1 MFSLAMIRQ
10 DHAFILFPL
19 LCLPIL
25 WLPLAGFLYLIIAYS
40 TLLLWAILAR
50 YNLLALTLF
59 LVLLSYARVAHFA
72 NELKNQTAL
81 AQTRTVKIVQLQK
94 LTDYQ
99 AAIGQLE
106 NGERIYLNWQS
117 QTPLKLEQHYQIP
130 TTFRPISARLNEG
143 NFDRQRWYAANHIQ
157 ATATIKQA
165 IWLENQETSSWRTRW
180 LYRVVDQTDTFP
192 TQGLLL
198 ALAFGERA
206 WLDHVHWQIF
216 QQTGIAHLIAISG
229 LHIALA
235 MAVGFWLAKL
245 GQWGMLYAHHRYAIR
260 AFHKIGQS
268 YLFPRAIGLSFA
280 LGYSYLAGFSI
291 PTLRAIGAILLI
303 LVCQFARRHYTPTQ
317 LWWRIIS
324 LLLLLDPLTLLSDS
338 FWLSISAVASLII
351 WYRYFP
357 LSNWIA
363 TQHFSRVIR
372 GILSLFHL
380 QLGILLIFAPV
391 QFFFFQGSSTWN
403 FLANILIVPL
413 YSFVLVPIILLTL
426 MTDNLFSTWQWADWL
441 AQSSLTLISPLS
453 ESWIS
458 LSYQTQWELLSL
470 DLAILIGLYAW
481 KNKRKVY
488 WLSLGIIVPLFYGL
502 GYMAFMRAS
511 LPSWITFDVGQGL
524 AQALIYE
531 TSGQK
536 KAIFYDT
543 GISWG
548 EGASSNN
555 MAKLEILPYLQREGI
570 TVEAIFLS
578 HDDNDHAGGVETLL
592 QHYPHARLISSSQK
606 RYAGYQPESCVA
618 GKSWQF
624 GHFQLQAIYPAQTVL
639 MAKNQDS
646 CVLLVS
652 IGHFRWL
659 LTGDSGAIQEREWSE
674 NVGQVDFLQVP
685 HHGSKTSSSETL
697 LQQTKP
703 RVAIISSGRWN
714 PWKMPNKQVIER
726 LNLHGVQT
734 LNTAEVG
741 MVKIEFEQTQAKLT
755 TARHKNSPWYQGYFE
770 VSN

>member
-50 YNLLALTLF
+50 YKLLAWTLF

-216 QQTGIAHLIAISG
+216 QQTGTAHLIAISG

-426 MTDNLFSTWQWADWL
+426 MTDNLFS
-441 AQSSLTLISPLS
+441 
-453 ESWIS
+453 
-458 LSYQTQWELLSL
+458 
-470 DLAILIGLYAW
+470 
-481 KNKRKVY
+481 R
-488 WLSLGIIVPLFYGL
+488 
-502 GYMAFMRAS
+502 
-511 LPSWITFDVGQGL
+511 
-524 AQALIYE
+524 
-531 TSGQK
+531 
-536 KAIFYDT
+536 
-543 GISWG
+543 
-548 EGASSNN
+548 
-555 MAKLEILPYLQREGI
+555 
-570 TVEAIFLS
+570 
-578 HDDNDHAGGVETLL
+578 
-592 QHYPHARLISSSQK
+592 
-606 RYAGYQPESCVA
+606 
-618 GKSWQF
+618 
-624 GHFQLQAIYPAQTVL
+624 
-639 MAKNQDS
+639 
-646 CVLLVS
+646 
-652 IGHFRWL
+652 
-659 LTGDSGAIQEREWSE
+659 
-674 NVGQVDFLQVP
+674 
-685 HHGSKTSSSETL
+685 
-697 LQQTKP
+697 
-703 RVAIISSGRWN
+703 
-714 PWKMPNKQVIER
+714 
-726 LNLHGVQT
+726 
-734 LNTAEVG
+734 
-741 MVKIEFEQTQAKLT
+741 
-755 TARHKNSPWYQGYFE
+755 
-770 VSN
+770 

>member
-1 MFSLAMIRQ
+1 MFYLAMIRQ

-25 WLPLAGFLYLIIAYS
+25 WLPLASFLYLIIAYS
-40 TLLLWAILAR
+40 TLLLWAISAR
-50 YNLLALTLF
+50 YKLLAWTLL

-106 NGERIYLNWQS
+106 NGEHIYLNWQN
-117 QTPLKLEQHYQIP
+117 QTPLKLDQYYQIQ

-157 ATATIKQA
+157 AIATIKQA
-165 IWLENQETSSWRTRW
+165 AWLENQETSSWRTKW
-180 LYRVVDQTDTFP
+180 LYRVVNQTETFP

-206 WLDHVHWQIF
+206 WLNHTHWQIF
-216 QQTGIAHLIAISG
+216 QQTGTAHLIAISG

-235 MAVGFWLAKL
+235 MAFGFWLAKL
-245 GQWGMLYAHHRYAIR
+245 GQWGMLYTHHRYAIR
-260 AFHKIGQS
+260 AFYKIGQS
-268 YLFPRAIGLSFA
+268 HIFPRVIGLSFA

-291 PTLRAIGAILLI
+291 PTLRAIWAILLI

-317 LWWRIIS
+317 LWWRIVS

-531 TSGQK
+531 TSGPQ

-555 MAKLEILPYLQREGI
+555 IAKLEILPYLQREGI
-570 TVEAIFLS
+570 IVEAIFLS

-592 QHYPHARLISSSQK
+592 QHYPNARLISSSQK

-624 GHFQLQAIYPAQTVL
+624 GHFQLQAIYPSQTVL
-639 MAKNQDS
+639 VAKNQDS

-714 PWKMPNKQVIER
+714 PWEMPNKQVIER
-726 LNLHGVQT
+726 LNSHGIQV

-741 MVKIEFEQTQAKLT
+741 MVKIEFAQAQAKLT

>member
-1 MFSLAMIRQ
+1 MFYLAMIRQ

-25 WLPLAGFLYLIIAYS
+25 WLPLASFLYLIIAYS
-40 TLLLWAILAR
+40 TLLLWAISAR
-50 YNLLALTLF
+50 YKLLAWTLL

-106 NGERIYLNWQS
+106 NGEHIYLNWQN
-117 QTPLKLEQHYQIP
+117 QTPLKLDQYYQIQ

-157 ATATIKQA
+157 AIATIKQA
-165 IWLENQETSSWRTRW
+165 AWLENQETSSWRTKW
-180 LYRVVDQTDTFP
+180 LYRVVNQTETFP

-206 WLDHVHWQIF
+206 WLNHTHWQIF
-216 QQTGIAHLIAISG
+216 QQTGTAHLIAISG

-235 MAVGFWLAKL
+235 MAFGFWLAKL
-245 GQWGMLYAHHRYAIR
+245 GQWGMLYTHHRYAIR
-260 AFHKIGQS
+260 AFYKIGQS
-268 YLFPRAIGLSFA
+268 YLFPRVIGLSFA

-291 PTLRAIGAILLI
+291 PTLRAIWAILLI

-317 LWWRIIS
+317 LWWRIVS

-531 TSGQK
+531 TSGPQ

-570 TVEAIFLS
+570 IVEAIFLS

-592 QHYPHARLISSSQK
+592 QHYPNARLISSSQK

-624 GHFQLQAIYPAQTVL
+624 GHFQLQAIYPSQTVL
-639 MAKNQDS
+639 VAKNQDS

-714 PWKMPNKQVIER
+714 PWEMPNKQVIER
-726 LNLHGVQT
+726 LNSHGIQV

-741 MVKIEFEQTQAKLT
+741 MVKIEFAQAQAKLT